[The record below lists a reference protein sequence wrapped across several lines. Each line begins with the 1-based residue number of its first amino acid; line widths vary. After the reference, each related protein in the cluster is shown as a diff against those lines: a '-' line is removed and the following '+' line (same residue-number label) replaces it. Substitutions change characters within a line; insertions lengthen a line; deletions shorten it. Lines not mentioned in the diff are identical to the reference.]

1 MIASATWQQESL
13 FQGRSQSNHSI
24 TLDASA
30 EHAHGMSPM
39 EAVLTALCGC
49 TSVDVVS
56 ILQKKREP
64 ITGLTVS
71 AEAEQAPDPPR
82 VFTHIHLT
90 YSITG
95 NVTRES
101 AERAVG
107 VAADHEVG
115 DVVGDDVK
123 IEERFHRYAAL
134 CGLRTRRS
142 YWYTRK
148 VMLVEMTR

>member
-13 FQGRSQSNHSI
+13 FEGRSQSNHAI
-24 TLDASA
+24 TLDASS
-30 EHAHGMSPM
+30 EHTHGMSPM

-56 ILQKKREP
+56 ILKKKREP

-90 YSITG
+90 YAIAG
-95 NVTRES
+95 NVSRES
-101 AERAVG
+101 AERAVSLSKNKYCS
-107 VAADHEVG
+107 VSKMLEAAVKIDYSIQING
-115 DVVGDDVK
+115 DVV
-123 IEERFHRYAAL
+123 
-134 CGLRTRRS
+134 
-142 YWYTRK
+142 
-148 VMLVEMTR
+148 

>member
-13 FQGRSQSNHSI
+13 FEGRSQSNHAIS
-24 TLDASA
+24 LDASA
-30 EHAHGMSPM
+30 EHVRGMSPM

-71 AEAEQAPDPPR
+71 AQAEQAPDPPR

-101 AERAVG
+101 AERAVSLSKNKYCS
-107 VAADHEVG
+107 VSKMLEAA
-115 DVVGDDVK
+115 VK
-123 IEERFHRYAAL
+123 IDYSIQINGESA
-134 CGLRTRRS
+134 
-142 YWYTRK
+142 
-148 VMLVEMTR
+148 

>member
-1 MIASATWQQESL
+1 MIASVKWQQESL
-13 FQGRSQSNHSI
+13 FEGRSQSNHIIS
-24 TLDASA
+24 LDASA
-30 EHAHGMSPM
+30 EHAHGISPM

-64 ITGLTVS
+64 VTGLTVS

-82 VFTHIHLT
+82 VFTRIHLT

-101 AERAVG
+101 AERAVSLSKNKYCS
-107 VAADHEVG
+107 VSKMLEAS
-115 DVVGDDVK
+115 VK
-123 IEERFHRYAAL
+123 IDYSIQIN
-134 CGLRTRRS
+134 GDT
-142 YWYTRK
+142 
-148 VMLVEMTR
+148 V